1 MKTKIFTFI
10 LSFACTGIYAQLT
23 VNSSGNVLA
32 PKTVSVGTTSVDTCV
47 NLNIYRVSKGLK
59 ATYGLKSHVLTRS
72 TLPTSS
78 IYGLYGFSDATAT
91 TVVADSLRQVV
102 GVFGKAFSS
111 GSGANKF
118 TAGVVGVATNSRG
131 VGVYGT
137 VTSTTNY
144 SLPNGFE
151 TSSYAGYFYGNVKA
165 TGSVTAAAFP
175 TSSDARLK
183 TDIRNIDRSLS
194 DRIMDL
200 RPVSYKFNAEDTVHY
215 AYPKDAKELQASHYG
230 LIAQEVQEIFPDV
243 VYDSGDGY
251 LSINYIELIPMLIQ
265 TVQKQ
270 QQQIEELQSTLKTNS
285 RVEVR
290 RVSKTNTD
298 AVLYQNT
305 PNPFSKTT
313 EIGYFLPERIKNAFI
328 YIYDMSGT
336 QIAGYS
342 LTDKG
347 EGTLT
352 IDANTLAAGM
362 YLYSLIADGQLID
375 TKQMILTK

>member
-10 LSFACTGIYAQLT
+10 LSFACTGIYAQLI
-23 VNSSGNVLA
+23 VNSSGAVEA
-32 PKTVSVGTTSVDTCV
+32 SKTVSVGTSTDTCV
-47 NLNIYRVSKGLK
+47 TLNVSKTVLGSGSH
-59 ATYGLKSHVLTRS
+59 YGIKSMESAPTS
-72 TLPTSS
+72 TLASS
-78 IYGLYGFSDATAT
+78 IYGVHGLAEASSIGTN
-91 TVVADSLRQVV
+91 TVLKQI
-102 GVFGKAFSS
+102 
-111 GSGANKF
+111 
-118 TAGVVGVATNSRG
+118 
-131 VGVYGT
+131 VGVYGRAIIT
-137 VTSTTNY
+137 SSSVNRFTVGVAGVANGSQAVGIYGAVTSGSNY
-144 SLPNGFE
+144 TLPSGFAAG
-151 TSSYAGYFYGNVKA
+151 TFYAGYFAGKVRA
-165 TGSVTAAAFP
+165 TGSVTAPSFP
-175 TSSDARLK
+175 VSSDARLK

-194 DRIMDL
+194 DKIMDL

-285 RVEVR
+285 RSEVR
-290 RVSKTNTD
+290 GVAKTNTD

-362 YLYSLIADGQLID
+362 YLYSLIADDKVVD
-375 TKQMILTK
+375 TKRMILTK